1 MAVANGSASRIR
13 PNSGTVRI
21 NNLNTMNTIL
31 ETIMKYLFTI
41 AVIFLIVAEAS
52 HAHEWKADAW
62 AKKQVTLTAE
72 VMSCVE
78 YIRESK
84 ALFYTECNNEDLLK
98 RSLVLGKE
106 LVSET
111 RHHSPDEKIG
121 DFINKDFKDKRL
133 GIEAIMSTSVTM
145 KGMRYINKVLDNTIA
160 VKKKDTKVY
169 F

>member
-1 MAVANGSASRIR
+1 
-13 PNSGTVRI
+13 
-21 NNLNTMNTIL
+21 
-31 ETIMKYLFTI
+31 MKYLFTI
-41 AVIFLIVAEAS
+41 TVILLVIAQTS

-62 AKKQVTLTAE
+62 AEKQVTLTAE

-84 ALFYTECNNEDLLK
+84 TLFYTECSNGNLRK

-106 LVSET
+106 LV
-111 RHHSPDEKIG
+111 RAMRYHSPDKKIG

-133 GIEAIMSTSVTM
+133 GTEAMMSTSVTLE
-145 KGMRYINKVLDNTIA
+145 GMIYINKVLDNSIA
-160 VKKKDTKVY
+160 VKKPKDMKVY